1 MLVTDTYRSLLQ
13 KKHQSNEE
21 WGTTS
26 HRYGDLI
33 SQIIYKYQIKDLLDY
48 GCGKGTLKASV
59 NVNSEIKYKEY
70 DPGIKGKD
78 KIPKPA
84 QMVVCT
90 DVLEH
95 VEPNCLKSVLDDLQR
110 VTKVVGFFD
119 ICTVTALH
127 TLPDGRNAH
136 LIVKNIEWWLPMILA
151 RFNLKM
157 LQDTGTGFFM
167 ILEKK

>member
-1 MLVTDTYRSLLQ
+1 MLLTDEYRSQLQ

-26 HRYGDLI
+26 HRYGDFI
-33 SQIIYKYQIKDLLDY
+33 GDIINKYTVHEVLDY
-48 GCGKGTLKASV
+48 GCGKGTLKKSIHTQ
-59 NVNSEIKYKEY
+59 NELKYREY

-95 VEPNCLKSVLDDLQR
+95 VEPKCVNDVLDDLKR
-110 VTKVVGFFD
+110 VTKQVGFFD
-119 ICTVTALH
+119 ICTVAAIH

-136 LIVKNIEWWLPMILA
+136 LVVAGMAWWLPKVME
-151 RFNLKM
+151 RFNIKM
-157 LQDTGTGFFM
+157 MQDNGTGFWM
-167 ILEKK
+167 IVEPQ